1 MCHKE
6 GRKIALLCVRPSLEA
21 SSGGA
26 LRDDSKNGCEADFVR
41 PQLLH
46 FIANVNQFEID

>member
-6 GRKIALLCVRPSLEA
+6 GRKIDELCVRPSLVA
-21 SSGGA
+21 SNGGA
-26 LRDDSKNGCEADFVR
+26 LRDDSKNDCEADYVR